1 MNDQAG
7 GNPKL
12 KIGMY
17 WAASCGGC
25 DISLLEIGPHLLE
38 LIEVADV
45 AFWPCAADIKY
56 KDMAAA
62 PDGYLDVLLW
72 NGGIRNS
79 EQEELAHLLRRKC
92 KTLVAYGS
100 CAIDGGIPALANLT
114 SIGELMQTVYHQ
126 GPSLDNPTGAEPQR
140 RTTVPQ
146 GELALPELYPC
157 VLRLRD
163 VVPVDYQMP
172 GCPPQAH
179 QVWKT
184 LQALVGGRIPAANQ
198 AIKVGCDEK
207 SVCDECPRE
216 KKKVKIKKIQRPHE
230 AIPEPDWCLLE
241 QGFLCAGPA
250 TRSGCG
256 ALCIKADLPC
266 RGCYGAS
273 GQSEDQ
279 GTALISAIA
288 SNFDAENEEQV
299 EEMINQIVDPVG
311 TFYRFSLSSSEL
323 KGRR

>member
-1 MNDQAG
+1 MTDQAG
-7 GNPKL
+7 KESKL
-12 KIGMY
+12 KLGMY

-38 LIEVADV
+38 LIESAEV
-45 AFWPCAADIKY
+45 AFWPCIADPKY
-56 KDMAAA
+56 KDMVAA
-62 PDGYLDVLLW
+62 PDGYLDFLFW

-114 SIGELMQTVYHQ
+114 SVRELLQTIYHQ
-126 GPSLDNPTGAEPQR
+126 GPSLDNATGTEPQR
-140 RTTVPQ
+140 CTSLPQ
-146 GELALPELYPC
+146 GELGLPELYPC

-163 VVPVDYQMP
+163 VVKVDYQIP
-172 GCPPQAH
+172 GCPPQAL
-179 QVWKT
+179 QVWKI
-184 LQALVGGRIPAANQ
+184 LQLVIGGRIPPTNEAV
-198 AIKVGCDEK
+198 KVGCETK
-207 SVCDECPRE
+207 AVCDECPRE

-230 AIPEPDWCLLE
+230 AIPEPEWCLLE

-256 ALCIKADLPC
+256 ALCLKADLAC

-273 GQSEDQ
+273 GESEDQ

-288 SNFDAENEEQV
+288 SNFEAENEEQV
-299 EEMINQIVDPVG
+299 QEMINQIVDPVG

-323 KGRR
+323 KGLR

>member
-7 GNPKL
+7 KNPKL
-12 KIGMY
+12 KLGMY

-38 LIEVADV
+38 LIESADV
-45 AFWPCAADIKY
+45 VFWPCAADIKY
-56 KDMAAA
+56 KDMVAA
-62 PDGYLDVLLW
+62 PDDYLDFLFW

-100 CAIDGGIPALANLT
+100 CAIDGGIPSLANL
-114 SIGELMQTVYHQ
+114 SSVKELLQTIYHQ
-126 GPSLDNPTGAEPQR
+126 GPSLDNAAGTEPQQC
-140 RTTVPQ
+140 TSVPQ
-146 GELALPELYPC
+146 GELGLPELYPS

-163 VVPVDYQMP
+163 VVKVDYQIP
-172 GCPPQAH
+172 GCPPQAQ

-184 LQALVGGRIPAANQ
+184 LQAVIGGGIPQANDEV
-198 AIKVGCDEK
+198 KVGCDK
-207 SVCDECPRE
+207 KAVCDECPRE

-230 AIPEPDWCLLE
+230 AIPEPEWCLLE

-256 ALCIKADLPC
+256 ALCLKADLPC

-273 GQSEDQ
+273 GESEDQ

-299 EEMINQIVDPVG
+299 QEMINQIVDPVG
-311 TFYRFSLSSSEL
+311 TFYRFSLASSEL